1 MEEKEIDK
9 EVLKAAIELFGGDE
23 TEAKNWLSRPARA
36 LGGVKPVD
44 ASTTDVLLV
53 INRLEHGVL
62 Q

>member
-1 MEEKEIDK
+1 MEEKEIDG

-23 TEAKNWLSRPARA
+23 AKAINWLNYPARA

-44 ASTTDVLLV
+44 APPADVLVV
-53 INRLEHGVL
+53 IGRLEYGVL